1 MWRVFLLLCLVVLS
15 ACKTDLYRNLS
26 EREANEMLAVLISNN
41 IEVTKEYLGDE
52 GVTLRLEEADLPRA
66 IDVLKQNGFP
76 RESRETMGTVFEK
89 SGIMSSPFE
98 ELVRFVYALGE
109 EVSQTLSEIDGV
121 LTARVHIVL
130 PDEPDFGEQLT
141 PSSAAVFI
149 KHRVGVDL
157 DFATPQIRRLVS
169 SSIEGVTYDDVTVL
183 LVEAERPNVS
193 ARPNTSSSVVEI
205 VPGLGI
211 RETDER
217 VFWWAVGGVGG
228 ALVLLLLTNL
238 VTLLGFSKARKAR
251 RSAEMALEDQATV
264 SE

>member
-1 MWRVFLLLCLVVLS
+1 MWRVFLLICLMALS

-26 EREANEMLAVLISNN
+26 EREANEMLAVLISND
-41 IEVTKEYLGDE
+41 IDVTKEYLGDE
-52 GVTLRLEEADLPRA
+52 GVTWRVEEADLPQA

-76 RESRETMGTVFEK
+76 REARETMGTVFEK

-98 ELVRFVYALGE
+98 ERVRFVYALGE

-183 LVEAERPNVS
+183 LAEAERPNVA
-193 ARPNTSSSVVEI
+193 ARRDTSSVVEI
-205 VPGLGI
+205 IPGLGI
-211 RETDER
+211 RQADAGI
-217 VFWWAVGGVGG
+217 FWWVIGG
-228 ALVLLLLTNL
+228 AAAAFVLLLLTNL
-238 VTLLGFSKARKAR
+238 ITLFSFSKARKAR
-251 RSAEMALEDQATV
+251 RTAELALEDQSAV

>member
-1 MWRVFLLLCLVVLS
+1 MWRIFLILCFCLLS

-26 EREANEMLAVLISNN
+26 EREANEMLAVLMSNN
-41 IEVTKEYLGDE
+41 IEATKEYLGDA
-52 GVTLRLEEADLPRA
+52 GVTLQVEEADLPRA
-66 IDVLKQNGFP
+66 IDILKQNGFP
-76 RESRETMGTVFEK
+76 RESRESMGTVFERN
-89 SGIMSSPFE
+89 GIMSSPFE
-98 ELVRFVYALGE
+98 ERVRFVYALGE
-109 EVSQTLSEIDGV
+109 EVSRTLSEIDGV

-183 LVEAERPNVS
+183 LVEAERPTVT
-193 ARPNTSSSVVEI
+193 ARPEAAPPVVEI

-211 RETDER
+211 RAADAQMFR
-217 VFWWAVGGVGG
+217 WGVGG
-228 ALVLLLLTNL
+228 AAALLVLLALTNIF
-238 VTLLGFSKARKAR
+238 TLFGFAKARKASKEAELALQDQ
-251 RSAEMALEDQATV
+251 SAVAE
-264 SE
+264 

>member
-1 MWRVFLLLCLVVLS
+1 MWRVLILLSLFALS

-26 EREANEMLAVLISNN
+26 EREANEMLAVLMSNN
-41 IEVTKEYLGDE
+41 IEVSKEYLGDE
-52 GVTLRLEEADLPRA
+52 GVTLMVEEAELPRA
-66 IDVLKQNGFP
+66 IDALRQNGFP

-98 ELVRFVYALGE
+98 ERVRFVYALGE
-109 EVSQTLSEIDGV
+109 EVSRTLSEIDGV

-130 PDEPDFGEQLT
+130 PDEPDFGEALT

-149 KHRVGVDL
+149 KHRIGVDL

-183 LVEAERPNVS
+183 LVEAERPNV
-193 ARPNTSSSVVEI
+193 ATRPDRSSVVEV
-205 VPGLGI
+205 VPGLSI
-211 RETDER
+211 RESDER
-217 VFWWAVGGVGG
+217 IFWWGIGGG
-228 ALVLLLLTNL
+228 AAVLVLLILTNL
-238 VTLLGFSKARKAR
+238 ITFFGFSKARKAR
-251 RSAEMALEDQATV
+251 LTAELALEDQSAV

>member
-1 MWRVFLLLCLVVLS
+1 MRRVFLLLCLLVLS

-52 GVTLRLEEADLPRA
+52 GVTLRVEESDLPRA

-76 RESRETMGTVFEK
+76 RETHETMGTVFEK

-98 ELVRFVYALGE
+98 ERVRFVYALGE
-109 EVSQTLSEIDGV
+109 EVSRTLTEIDGV

-130 PDEPDFGEQLT
+130 PEEPDFGEELT

-149 KHRVGVDL
+149 KHRIGVDL

-169 SSIEGVTYDDVTVL
+169 SSIEGVGYDDVTVL
-183 LVEAERPNVS
+183 LVEAERPNITVRNDPS
-193 ARPNTSSSVVEI
+193 PIVEI

-211 RETDER
+211 READAQI
-217 VFWWAVGGVGG
+217 FWWAIGGAAI
-228 ALVLLLLTNL
+228 ALVLLVVTNL
-238 VTLLGFSKARKAR
+238 LTLLGFSRARKAR
-251 RSAEMALEDQATV
+251 RTAELALADQATP

>member
-1 MWRVFLLLCLVVLS
+1 MWRIFLLISLLALS

-41 IEVTKEYLGDE
+41 IEVSKEYLGDE
-52 GVTLRLEEADLPRA
+52 GVTLMVEEADLPRA
-66 IDVLKQNGFP
+66 IDALKQNGFP
-76 RESRETMGTVFEK
+76 RESRDTMGTVFEK

-98 ELVRFVYALGE
+98 ERVRFVYALGE

-130 PDEPDFGEQLT
+130 PDEPDFGEVLT

-149 KHRVGVDL
+149 KHRIGVDL

-169 SSIEGVTYDDVTVL
+169 SSIEGVTYEDVTVL
-183 LVEAERPNVS
+183 LVEAERPNVA
-193 ARPNTSSSVVEI
+193 ARPTTSSVVEV
-205 VPGLGI
+205 VPGLSI
-211 RETDER
+211 RETDAR
-217 VFWWAVGGVGG
+217 IFWWVAAGVG
-228 ALVLLLLTNL
+228 AAFILLVLTNL
-238 VTLLGFSKARKAR
+238 ITLFSFSKARKAR
-251 RSAEMALEDQATV
+251 RAAELALEDQTSV